1 MERDTVIIGVVFI
14 VVGAILFFMGQSMT
28 SSFEYRY
35 NSMFGQQSN
44 LPPFMIL
51 IGIVLL
57 IVGFI
62 ITIVGVSRG
71 EKKIIA
77 TNNVFCQVCGI
88 PKGNRH
94 FYVVN
99 NKDKKL
105 LVCEQ
110 CVELYRKEI
119 VMKNKGVE
127 QTSHDESLNIL
138 KTRYAKGEITKE
150 QFEQM
155 KKDLEE

>member
-28 SSFEYRY
+28 NSFEYRY

-77 TNNVFCQVCGI
+77 TNDVNCQVCGI
-88 PKGNRH
+88 PRGNQH

-99 NKDKKL
+99 RKDEKL
-105 LVCEQ
+105 IVCGQ
-110 CVELYRKEI
+110 CIEPFRKEI
-119 VMKNKGVE
+119 AMKNQVIE
-127 QTSHDESLNIL
+127 QPSEALNIL

-155 KKDLEE
+155 KKDLEK